1 MKGGGKALWK
11 DENIADSITNHAI
24 DFIKKNSNH
33 SFFLYFAT
41 NDVHVPR
48 FHTNVSVVK
57 VAWEYVEMLSYSSTG
72 Q

>member
-1 MKGGGKALWK
+1 MY
-11 DENIADSITNHAI
+11 T
-24 DFIKKNSNH
+24 
-33 SFFLYFAT
+33 FL
-41 NDVHVPR
+41 V